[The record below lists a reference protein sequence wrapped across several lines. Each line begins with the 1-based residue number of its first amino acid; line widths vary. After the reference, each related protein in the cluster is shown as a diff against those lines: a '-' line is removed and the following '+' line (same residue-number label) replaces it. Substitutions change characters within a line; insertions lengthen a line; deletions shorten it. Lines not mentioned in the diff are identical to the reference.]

1 MAAGKSTTSTS
12 SGGKVVVSARVSAD
26 DRDWLRAQAAREQRD
41 AGVVLGRAIALY
53 RQACAA
59 SGFDD
64 ETVAAAMPPLA
75 ALTGDGAPR
84 QLTSGTTP

>member
-12 SGGKVVVSARVSAD
+12 SGGKVVVSARVTVD

-53 RQACAA
+53 RRACEA

-64 ETVAAAMPPLA
+64 ENVAAAMPALA
-75 ALTGDGAPR
+75 TLTGDGAPR
-84 QLTSGTTP
+84 ALAAGG